1 MAFNYDSL
9 TQGVNL
15 SNSMDIV
22 VNSYS
27 VIDGNRIVNIRG
39 LMPGGNQAAQTIDA
53 YTKLQSDAILINKS
67 DKATTYTK
75 TEVDSRISDM
85 RVDAYTT
92 GQVDTFLTNKADKAS
107 TYTKTDIDGKVSVI
121 TASNT
126 DIIQILGTKASSSNV
141 YTKAEI
147 DEHDVIFATSL
158 NKKAEKVNSY

>member
-1 MAFNYDSL
+1 MAFNYDIL
-9 TQGVNL
+9 THGVNL

-22 VNSYS
+22 ANSYS
-27 VIDGNRIVNIRG
+27 VIDGNRIVNIRD
-39 LMPGGNQAAQTIDA
+39 LMPGGSQAAPTIDA

-75 TEVDSRISDM
+75 TEVDSRISGM

-107 TYTKTDIDGKVSVI
+107 TYTKTDIDGKVSI
-121 TASNT
+121 LTASNT
-126 DIIQILGTKASSSNV
+126 DIILSLGTKASSSNV

-147 DEHDVIFATSL
+147 NEHDIIFATSL